1 MAFKNSGKKKEIGKI
16 DLPFLILVL
25 VILTIGLIML
35 FSASYVDALYREG
48 DPFFY
53 IKKQGICCLYSRI

>member
-1 MAFKNSGKKKEIGKI
+1 MAFKKKADKKSYGKI
-16 DLPFLILVL
+16 DLTFLILVL

-48 DPFFY
+48 DSFFY
-53 IKKQGICCLYSRI
+53 IK